1 MNGASGN
8 SKVIRHLCWGLVV
21 AVSLACGNPVPPP
34 TGPTPP
40 PTGTS
45 FPTGSY
51 SGLDGSYTLTLT
63 ASPSCSTVTDA
74 ISHQVMAF
82 PEYVR
87 VRRYDAQFSGI
98 SGMLTA
104 TDGTRNGVPLG
115 GIDRYAYYGQPLL
128 WVQDNALTIIV
139 PPGAERLEP
148 VGSPEGPDATCAG
161 GDYWWEIF
169 NGTEIFE
176 ACGTWKGSV
185 ADPARIA
192 GTIDGAFGYYN
203 TQGTTLPQKR
213 TSLFCRAAD
222 HQFTLTPRLDERK
235 R

>member
-1 MNGASGN
+1 MRNLPCLFVIAWKDLPPRLAVTRMLGKAGNG
-8 SKVIRHLCWGLVV
+8 
-21 AVSLACGNPVPPP
+21 PPP
-34 TGPTPP
+34 ACCLTSAPT
-40 PTGTS
+40 
-45 FPTGSY
+45 
-51 SGLDGSYTLTLT
+51 
-63 ASPSCSTVTDA
+63 
-74 ISHQVMAF
+74 ISDRPYPRCRF
-82 PEYVR
+82 CK
-87 VRRYDAQFSGI
+87 S
-98 SGMLTA
+98 SKTMLTA

-176 ACGTWKGSV
+176 ACGTWKASV

-222 HQFTLTPRLDERK
+222 HQFTLTPRLDARK